1 MRTRV
6 KICGITNAEDAA
18 AAVDA
23 GADALG
29 VVLAPSSRRVTLEQ
43 AAQALALVPP
53 LVSRVGVFVD
63 PTADEVREAVR
74 RLRLDLVEF
83 CGDESREVCI
93 ESPVPVLKVIHV
105 GTAFDTESVEPY
117 RGLVA
122 AFLFDTHVTGKR
134 GGTGKVFS
142 WHTFGE
148 SSVGAPFIVA
158 GGLDPYNVGDA
169 IRALRP
175 YAVDVSSGVERAP
188 GHKDHAKLRAFISA
202 VRQADLALESDPNAS
217 DSAPLDRCGGLLMS
231 DALLPS
237 AESAYSSPDAQGFF
251 GPYGGRFV
259 PETVVPALDELTK
272 AYREASSDPAFAD
285 ELATLLRD
293 YVGRPT
299 PLYRA
304 ERLAQA
310 VGLGT
315 VYLKRE
321 DLCHTG
327 AHKINNTLGQCLLA
341 KRMGKN
347 RVIAETG
354 AGQHGVATATAAALM
369 DMECVVFMGVEDIRR
384 QALNVYKM
392 QLLGA
397 AVVPVEEGTG
407 TLADAVTAALRHW
420 VERVRDTFYVLGS
433 AVGPHPYPM
442 MVRDFQKV
450 IGEETVAQLG
460 EKGVERVD
468 AVCACVG
475 GGSNAIGMF
484 YPFVVSQGA
493 DSNMGGGPLLFG
505 AEAAGLGIDTDKT
518 GASMTLGTP
527 GVMHGFYS
535 YLLQDDAGNP
545 LEAYSISAG
554 LDYPGVGPEHA
565 YLKDE
570 ALVRYEPVT
579 DGEALQAFELLC
591 RTEGIIPA
599 IESSHAL
606 ALLPRLAREL
616 GSEATVVV
624 TLSGRGDKDIDIVR
638 EAGLG
643 LA

>member
-1 MRTRV
+1 MT
-6 KICGITNAEDAA
+6 D
-18 AAVDA
+18 
-23 GADALG
+23 
-29 VVLAPSSRRVTLEQ
+29 
-43 AAQALALVPP
+43 
-53 LVSRVGVFVD
+53 VF
-63 PTADEVREAVR
+63 
-74 RLRLDLVEF
+74 
-83 CGDESREVCI
+83 
-93 ESPVPVLKVIHV
+93 
-105 GTAFDTESVEPY
+105 
-117 RGLVA
+117 
-122 AFLFDTHVTGKR
+122 
-134 GGTGKVFS
+134 
-142 WHTFGE
+142 
-148 SSVGAPFIVA
+148 
-158 GGLDPYNVGDA
+158 
-169 IRALRP
+169 
-175 YAVDVSSGVERAP
+175 
-188 GHKDHAKLRAFISA
+188 
-202 VRQADLALESDPNAS
+202 
-217 DSAPLDRCGGLLMS
+217 
-231 DALLPS
+231 LPS
-237 AESAYSSPDAQGFF
+237 AETAYSSPDAQGFF

-259 PETVVPALDELTK
+259 PETVVPALEELTK
-272 AYREASSDPAFAD
+272 AFEEATADAAFAG
-285 ELATLLRD
+285 ELASLLTD

-304 ERLAQA
+304 NRLAAA
-310 VGLGT
+310 VGLGA

-341 KRMGKN
+341 KRMGKQ

-369 DMECVVFMGVEDIRR
+369 DLECAVFMGVEDIRR

-392 QLLGA
+392 KLLGA
-397 AVVPVEEGTG
+397 EVIPVAEGTG

-442 MVRDFQKV
+442 IVREFQKV
-450 IGEETVAQLG
+450 IGEETLAQLA
-460 EKGVERVD
+460 EKRVERVD

-475 GGSNAIGMF
+475 GGSNAIGTF
-484 YPFVVSQGA
+484 YPFVVARGGSVGD
-493 DSNMGGGPLLFG
+493 DSPNPRPLLVG
-505 AEAAGLGIDTDKT
+505 AEAAGLGVDTDKT
-518 GASMTLGTP
+518 GASMTLGSP

-535 YLLQDDAGNP
+535 YLLQDEAGNP

-565 YLKDE
+565 YFKDE

-579 DGEALQAFELLC
+579 DAEALAAFELLC

-606 ALLPRLAREL
+606 AMLPRLAQEL
-616 GSEATVVV
+616 GPNATVVI

-643 LA
+643 TE